1 MREMKDSGVEWIGMI
16 PDEWEQIRLRFLC
29 NITTGNMDTQDNNPE
44 GVYPFY
50 VRSPI
55 IEHSD
60 NYTFDNEAVLMA
72 GDGVGAGKVFH
83 YVNGKYG
90 CHQRVYSL
98 SNFTEIYGKYLFY
111 YLKENFY
118 KKIEESNAKST
129 VDSVRLTML
138 KDFPVVFPN
147 KEKQRKIITYL
158 DEKNAKID
166 FIIAKQEQIVEKLK
180 DYKLSVITEAT
191 TKGLNPDVEMKSSGM
206 EWIGEVPKAWKAA
219 KLGTICD
226 RPITYGIVKMGDYD
240 ENGVKALRCSD
251 VQAGYIDETN
261 IRTVTKE
268 LSDEYSRTILRGG
281 EIVINVR
288 GTLGGCAEVP
298 EKMRGYNIAREVA
311 MVAVSGAE
319 PRFVMYNLLSLAFK
333 AYQDYCLRGVIYVG
347 LNINLLNK
355 YVLFLPSIE
364 EQNQIVEYLDRKCSE
379 IDKEIN
385 RRRLL
390 IEKLQEYRRNLIY
403 EIVTGK
409 KEVV

>member
-1 MREMKDSGVEWIGMI
+1 MRDSGIEWIGRI
-16 PDEWEQIRLRFLC
+16 PDDWEQIRLRFLC
-29 NITTGNMDTQDNNPE
+29 SITTGNMDTQNNNPE
-44 GVYPFY
+44 GEYPFY

-55 IEHSD
+55 VERSD

-98 SNFTEIYGKYLFY
+98 SNFTRIHGKYLFY
-111 YLKENFY
+111 FLKENFY
-118 KKIEESNAKST
+118 RKIEESNAKST
-129 VDSVRLTML
+129 VDSVRLPML
-138 KDFPVVFPN
+138 KDFPVVFPD
-147 KEKQRKIITYL
+147 KEKQNRIISYL
-158 DEKNAKID
+158 DEKSMKID
-166 FIIAKQEQIVEKLK
+166 FIITKQKQIVEKLR
-180 DYKLSVITEAT
+180 DYKLSVITESV
-191 TKGLNPDVEMKSSGM
+191 TKGLKLDVEMKSSGM
-206 EWIGEVPKAWKAA
+206 EWIGEVPKEWKAA

-251 VQAGYIDETN
+251 VQAGYVDETN

-268 LSDEYSRTILRGG
+268 LSDEYSRTILKGG
-281 EIVINVR
+281 EVVINVR

-311 MVAVSGAE
+311 MVAVSYAE

-333 AYQDYCLRGVIYVG
+333 AYQDYCLRGVIYMG

-355 YVLFLPSIE
+355 YVVFLPSIE
-364 EQNQIVEYLDRKCSE
+364 EQNQIVKYLDHKCSKIDNE
-379 IDKEIN
+379 IKKRE
-385 RRRLL
+385 LT

-403 EIVTGK
+403 EVVTGK
-409 KEVV
+409 KEV

>member
-1 MREMKDSGVEWIGMI
+1 M
-16 PDEWEQIRLRFLC
+16 
-29 NITTGNMDTQDNNPE
+29 
-44 GVYPFY
+44 
-50 VRSPI
+50 
-55 IEHSD
+55 
-60 NYTFDNEAVLMA
+60 
-72 GDGVGAGKVFH
+72 
-83 YVNGKYG
+83 
-90 CHQRVYSL
+90 
-98 SNFTEIYGKYLFY
+98 
-111 YLKENFY
+111 
-118 KKIEESNAKST
+118 
-129 VDSVRLTML
+129 
-138 KDFPVVFPN
+138 
-147 KEKQRKIITYL
+147 
-158 DEKNAKID
+158 
-166 FIIAKQEQIVEKLK
+166 
-180 DYKLSVITEAT
+180 ITEAT

-355 YVLFLPSIE
+355 YVLPSIE

-403 EIVTGK
+403 EVVTGK